1 MQRISSGLHGLMAGV
16 IALLRRVRLQPRLF
30 VSFLGVS
37 LIPVVLYSL
46 YAYHVYSDS
55 IRSKVGEY
63 AEQSAKLLNRNL
75 QLELEKYGYYL
86 NSLSVMQEVQQ
97 LMASPQGTEK
107 DSAERIH
114 RLMQQLEGSAS
125 AGPYLRETQ
134 IVSLDGRLLYNSGY
148 ESVTN
153 TIYQELLAGIDEAS
167 PNDSL
172 QYAASRHTDSG
183 NLVLGRRIYRYT
195 TSLEPT
201 GYILVYINARPLAE
215 QIFQGV
221 DFGPDSAV
229 FLMESDGTILASNSE
244 ALEPGQGLAG
254 ERIYEQIK
262 EDPAAAAAPF
272 TARLGDESFL
282 TVYNYNSA
290 YDCYF
295 VVTVPQS
302 YIQNEIGGIAT
313 NLLALAALLFVVSFA
328 AAMLVY
334 SSIIVPL
341 RHIVSCCNTLAD
353 EDVDKTIGDTSPDEM
368 GFLARTLDN
377 LIGELKRMARQWQK
391 DQERKRELELE
402 SLRYQI
408 NPHFLF
414 NTLNSLQWL
423 AGLNDVPVLYEGI
436 GSLSALL
443 QSTLIKNE
451 EFLPLEEEVQNL
463 AHYFSIQKI
472 RYGDQF
478 DVLYEIQ
485 PTLLRYQVPRF
496 ILQPLAENAVL
507 HGMDGVH
514 IMRITVKA
522 FQQEDGSVMLG
533 ILDDGR
539 GFEQNEAQEGRNREK
554 FSGIG
559 IPNVAERLR
568 LYYGEEYHLSIQSK
582 KGEGTRC
589 WIHLPP
595 PGTQAKQAEDAGE
608 HPGGDET

>member
-1 MQRISSGLHGLMAGV
+1 MQHVSSQLQGLMASV
-16 IALLRRVRLQPRLF
+16 IAALRRVRLQPRLF

-63 AEQSAKLLNRNL
+63 AQQSAKLLNRNL

-97 LMASPQGTEK
+97 LMASPQNAEE
-107 DSAERIH
+107 DSAEKTH
-114 RLMQQLEGSAS
+114 KLMQELKGSAS

-134 IVSLDGRLLYNSGY
+134 IVSMDGRLLYNSGY

-153 TIYQELLAGIDEAS
+153 TIYRELLADIDQAS

-172 QYAASRHTDSG
+172 QYVVSRHTDSG

-195 TSLEPT
+195 TALEPT

-229 FLMESDGTILASNSE
+229 FLMASDGTILASNSE
-244 ALEPGQGLAG
+244 AQIPGDDLS
-254 ERIYEQIK
+254 EEQIYRQIK
-262 EDPAAAAAPF
+262 DETDTAHGSF
-272 TARLGDESFL
+272 TSKLDGGSFL
-282 TVYNYNSA
+282 TVSNYNPS

-295 VVTVPQS
+295 VVTVPES
-302 YIQNEIGGIAT
+302 YIQNEIRGIAT
-313 NLLALAALLFVVSFA
+313 NLVLLAAVLFVVSFA
-328 AAMLVY
+328 AALLVY
-334 SSIIVPL
+334 SSIIMPL
-341 RHIVSCCNTLAD
+341 KHIVCCCNTLAD

-423 AGLNDVPVLYEGI
+423 ANLNDVPVLYDGI

-463 AHYFSIQKI
+463 THYFSIQKI

-478 DVLYEIQ
+478 DVTYEIEQ
-485 PTLLRYQVPRF
+485 QLRQYRVPRF

-507 HGMDGVH
+507 HGIDGVH
-514 IMRITVKA
+514 IMHITVKA
-522 FQQEDGSVMLG
+522 CLGQDKSVMLG
-533 ILDDGR
+533 ILDDGK
-539 GFEQNEAQEGRNREK
+539 GFEQDKTQKEDREK

-559 IPNVAERLR
+559 IPNVSERLR
-568 LYYGEEYHLSIQSK
+568 LYYGEEYNLSIQSRP
-582 KGEGTRC
+582 GEGTQC
-589 WIHLPP
+589 WIRLPLS
-595 PGTQAKQAEDAGE
+595 GGQDAAKQLGGE
-608 HPGGDET
+608 EK

>member
-1 MQRISSGLHGLMAGV
+1 MQHVSSRLQGLMAGV
-16 IALLRRVRLQPRLF
+16 IAALRRVRLQPRLF

-63 AEQSAKLLNRNL
+63 AQQSAKLLNRNL

-97 LMASPQGTEK
+97 LMASPQNAEE
-107 DSAERIH
+107 DSAEKIH
-114 RLMQQLEGSAS
+114 KLMQELKGSAS

-134 IVSLDGRLLYNSGY
+134 IVSMDGRLLYNSGY

-153 TIYQELLAGIDEAS
+153 TIYRELLADIDQAS

-172 QYAASRHTDSG
+172 QYVVSRHTDSG

-195 TSLEPT
+195 TALEPT

-229 FLMESDGTILASNSE
+229 FLMASDGTILASNSE
-244 ALEPGQGLAG
+244 AQIPGDDLS
-254 ERIYEQIK
+254 EEQIYRQIK
-262 EDPAAAAAPF
+262 DETDTAHGSF
-272 TARLGDESFL
+272 TSKLDGGSFL
-282 TVYNYNSA
+282 TVSNYNPS

-295 VVTVPQS
+295 VVTVPES
-302 YIQNEIGGIAT
+302 YIQNEIRGIAT
-313 NLLALAALLFVVSFA
+313 NLVLLAAVLFVVSFA
-328 AAMLVY
+328 AALLVY
-334 SSIIVPL
+334 SSIIMPL
-341 RHIVSCCNTLAD
+341 KHIVCCCNTLAD

-423 AGLNDVPVLYEGI
+423 ANLNDVPVLYDGI

-463 AHYFSIQKI
+463 THYFSIQKI

-478 DVLYEIQ
+478 DVTYEIEQ
-485 PTLLRYQVPRF
+485 QLRQYRVPRF

-507 HGMDGVH
+507 HGIDGVH
-514 IMRITVKA
+514 IMHITVKA
-522 FQQEDGSVMLG
+522 CLG
-533 ILDDGR
+533 QD
-539 GFEQNEAQEGRNREK
+539 
-554 FSGIG
+554 
-559 IPNVAERLR
+559 
-568 LYYGEEYHLSIQSK
+568 LSL
-582 KGEGTRC
+582 
-589 WIHLPP
+589 IHI
-595 PGTQAKQAEDAGE
+595 
-608 HPGGDET
+608 